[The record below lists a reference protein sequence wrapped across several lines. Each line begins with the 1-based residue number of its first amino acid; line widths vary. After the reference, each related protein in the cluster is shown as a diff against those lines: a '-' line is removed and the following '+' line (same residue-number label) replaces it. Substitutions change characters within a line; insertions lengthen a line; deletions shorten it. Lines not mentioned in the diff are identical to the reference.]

1 MLKIKNARGEELLTV
16 KDDGKEEF
24 HSQKFK
30 EEYEQADKEREQQS
44 EGK

>member
-1 MLKIKNARGEELLTV
+1 MLKIKNAKGEELLTL

-24 HSQKFK
+24 GSQKFK
-30 EEYEQADKEREQQS
+30 EEYEQAETEIEQQS